1 MLSHKG
7 EKLNQVREID
17 TKFKAQVM
25 KGMCIACHLS
35 VVFCPWVGTLN
46 FIWWTSAAP
55 PLGNWPEV
63 LLLGQIPTHC
73 PHPPPPRRTPVY
85 TNRCIIGARKSV
97 SRNLYIF
104 QQLFSVFLH
113 SPLWLVH
120 EKWQLSQLMIA
131 KTWSLTEE
139 YLARISLL
147 VFCRWLLGVFSLLS
161 DHIGDWN
168 TVCRFCNM
176 LVLFPSDKYIWVMV
190 LLYFN
195 SSYHRIQA
203 IKRQVSFNF
212 ARTMTLK
219 EQVYLFTFDKIAIF
233 LHEEIDVSRTT
244 EARITK
250 PYKQTKFWW
259 QLHPC

>member
-7 EKLNQVREID
+7 EKLNQVREIH
-17 TKFKAQVM
+17 TKVKAQVI
-25 KGMCIACHLS
+25 KGWAEL
-35 VVFCPWVGTLN
+35 VFYQWPDFAPEWGL
-46 FIWWTSAAP
+46 WTTFDE
-55 PLGNWPEV
+55 G
-63 LLLGQIPTHC
+63 LL
-73 PHPPPPRRTPVY
+73 PHPWEIDQKFCYLVKSPPIARIPHRPPVY

-113 SPLWLVH
+113 WPLWLVH

-176 LVLFPSDKYIWVMV
+176 LVLFPLDKYIWVMSSFILTPPTIAYKPSNDKF
-190 LLYFN
+190 LL
-195 SSYHRIQA
+195 I
-203 IKRQVSFNF
+203 
-212 ARTMTLK
+212 LP
-219 EQVYLFTFDKIAIF
+219 EQR
-233 LHEEIDVSRTT
+233 H
-244 EARITK
+244 
-250 PYKQTKFWW
+250 
-259 QLHPC
+259 

>member
-1 MLSHKG
+1 MMLSHKG
-7 EKLNQVREID
+7 EKLNQKSLRHKLWKDVHSLSFISGILPLIGDFEL
-17 TKFKAQVM
+17 
-25 KGMCIACHLS
+25 HLMN
-35 VVFCPWVGTLN
+35 VCCPTLGKLT
-46 FIWWTSAAP
+46 TSFATWS
-55 PLGNWPEV
+55 N
-63 LLLGQIPTHC
+63 
-73 PHPPPPRRTPVY
+73 PHPLPASPPAPRFTL
-85 TNRCIIGARKSV
+85 IGALGARKSV

-176 LVLFPSDKYIWVMV
+176 SVLFPLDKYIWVMSSFILTPPTIAYKPSNDKF
-190 LLYFN
+190 LL
-195 SSYHRIQA
+195 I
-203 IKRQVSFNF
+203 
-212 ARTMTLK
+212 LP
-219 EQVYLFTFDKIAIF
+219 EQ
-233 LHEEIDVSRTT
+233 R
-244 EARITK
+244 R
-250 PYKQTKFWW
+250 
-259 QLHPC
+259 